1 MKIKEIE
8 LNNFRIYKGSNIID
22 LSPDQGK
29 NIILVSGRNGFGK
42 TTFLMSLVWCLYGR
56 QMQDVDN
63 LYKKEIEDQGSYAK
77 YIAGSLNR
85 KAKSEGENSFFVSI
99 TFSDVNIKEVP
110 CKEIKI
116 KRSFNV
122 FTSTSEDVEVL
133 IDGRVSE
140 LAKEV
145 GHEFFIRDFIMPIE
159 IAKFFFFDAEKI
171 VSLAEVNTPDQKRAL
186 SKAYS
191 EVLGIK
197 KYEDLKAELEG
208 LQRKVRQES
217 AGAADKAEFK
227 KMEIEL
233 ESIDEQISEYQSK
246 IDEARERRN
255 EKNKDARDIQEKLI
269 KAGSSITVEELME
282 FREQEAY
289 LISKQESLQN
299 ELKDQ
304 YEFIPFAI
312 AAGKLLEVQYQ
323 LENES
328 NFKAA
333 QFKEE
338 NITGT
343 TKKVLNELLTIEKPK
358 KLIIDHEVHT
368 WYAATFEKLIRK
380 HFFENTPELPEDFGM
395 IHDFSDT
402 ERVELNT
409 LMNTVKLSFREKLKR
424 INSDYTYTKNEV
436 NAIKRKIRDA
446 ESNQEDPIIED
457 YRNQKEALHK
467 EVLKIEDNIE
477 AFNREIGN
485 LSGRKTQLI
494 KKIDELS
501 KKLEVSDQN
510 KEKDKTLI
518 RQISILKN
526 FISDFKIQK
535 KESLEKQIFEGLT
548 TLLHKKGF
556 IQKVE
561 VNIIADDID
570 IVLRNARGEEIRKES
585 LSKGEQQMYA
595 TSILR
600 ALVEESDFEFP
611 VFIDSPMQK
620 FDEQHAENIV
630 KYFYPNVSDQV
641 VLFPLINK
649 EMTEAEFNHLFG
661 KIAKTYLI
669 NNINEDSS
677 EFLRTEPSAFLATY
691 NKLYNGVN

>member
-29 NIILVSGRNGFGK
+29 NIVLVSGRNGFGK

-56 QMQDVDN
+56 QMQDVDD
-63 LYKKEIEDQGSYAK
+63 LYKKEISDQGSYPK
-77 YIAGSLNR
+77 YISGSLNR
-85 KAKSEGENSFFVSI
+85 KAKAEGENSFFVSI

-122 FTSTSEDVEVL
+122 VTSTSEEVEVL

-145 GHEFFIRDFIMPIE
+145 GHEIFIRDFIMPIE

-197 KYEDLKAELEG
+197 KYEDLKAEFEG

-217 AGAADKAEFK
+217 AGATDKAEFK

-289 LISKQESLQN
+289 LISKQEALQS

-312 AAGKLLEVQYQ
+312 AAGKLLEVQDQ
-323 LENES
+323 LENEA

-358 KLIIDHEVHT
+358 KLIIDHEVHS

-395 IHDFSDT
+395 IHNFSDT

-457 YRNQKEALHK
+457 YRNQKEALQK

-485 LSGRKTQLI
+485 LGGRKTQLI

-510 KEKDKTLI
+510 KEKDKTLT